1 MATLSLRDVTLEYER
16 AGYLVRPIDGLDL
29 DIADGELVL
38 LVGASG
44 CGKTTL
50 LSALATLLTPVRG
63 SIHLGELDVTA
74 LGGRAA
80 DEYRRR
86 RVGVVFQAF
95 NLLAALS
102 AVDNVALPMWND
114 GVGGREAR
122 RRAVALLSN
131 LGMPDRLHHRPG
143 DLSGGQQQ
151 RVAIARALALAPDLL
166 LADEP
171 TAHLDATQ
179 VSGVLRL
186 LRDSASPGRVVV
198 VATHD
203 ERLLPIA
210 DRVVELS
217 AARCDAIGS
226 RRITLATG
234 EILFEEGQPGD
245 VAYIVEEG
253 MIELVRRRADGVE
266 EVVLAAGRG
275 RWFGELAPLY
285 GLPRTATARAA
296 EPSVV
301 TACPPHLLRQS
312 VQSALN
318 SR

>member
-1 MATLSLRDVTLEYER
+1 M
-16 AGYLVRPIDGLDL
+16 
-29 DIADGELVL
+29 
-38 LVGASG
+38 
-44 CGKTTL
+44 
-50 LSALATLLTPVRG
+50 
-63 SIHLGELDVTA
+63 
-74 LGGRAA
+74 
-80 DEYRRR
+80 
-86 RVGVVFQAF
+86 
-95 NLLAALS
+95 
-102 AVDNVALPMWND
+102 
-114 GVGGREAR
+114 
-122 RRAVALLSN
+122 
-131 LGMPDRLHHRPG
+131 
-143 DLSGGQQQ
+143 
-151 RVAIARALALAPDLL
+151 
-166 LADEP
+166 
-171 TAHLDATQ
+171 
-179 VSGVLRL
+179 SGVLRL

-210 DRVVELS
+210 DRVIELS
-217 AARCDAIGS
+217 AARRDAIGS
-226 RRITLATG
+226 RRITLAKG

-285 GLPRTATARAA
+285 GLPRTATARAPEA
-296 EPSVV
+296 SVV